1 MGPGGHWGPLGA
13 DEMETCLALDSNPGS
28 AGAMRLL
35 ERGKDFASVVRMAVE
50 AGPPPACPSPAP
62 QLPHAQCVWE
72 KSRVG
77 YVVYPELPERNT
89 WVSESAL

>member
-50 AGPPPACPSPAP
+50 AGPPPVCPSPAP